1 LEFRILGPLEVL
13 RDEVALEVGPR
24 KHRALLALLLLSAN
38 RVVSAER
45 LIEELWAGRPP
56 AGAAKTLRSYV
67 SRLRAA
73 VGAQVVRSRAPGYL
87 VEIDPEQLDACRF
100 ERLLDEGRNARAR
113 GDAAEAAACLREG
126 LALWHGGALADL
138 SDEPFAG
145 VEAGRLEELRLVA
158 TEERVEADLACGRHD
173 ELVAELEALL
183 AEQPLRERLW
193 GQLMTALY
201 RSGRQADSLAAYQRA
216 RSLLAD
222 QLGIETGEE
231 LRALEQKILRHE
243 LEAATPPTPGL
254 PSGTVTLLFT
264 DIEGSTRLL
273 HELGEGYTDVL
284 AEHRRL
290 LREVF
295 SRHGGVEVGTQ
306 GDGFFLAFVRA
317 SDAVAAARE
326 AQEALATG
334 LVRVRMGIHTGEP
347 ALTEEGYVGVE
358 VHRAA
363 RIMAAGHGG
372 QVLLSQATREL
383 LDATVDVRELG
394 EHFLKDLPESLRM
407 YQLGDGDFPPLRT
420 LHRSNLPVQ
429 LTSFVGREQELEELV
444 RLLPETP
451 LLTLSG
457 VGGCGKTRLALEVAG
472 SVLSRFRDG
481 VLLVELAGL
490 KNPEFVPDAVGGAF
504 SARER
509 AERPVVEPL
518 AERLRSQA
526 LVLVLDNCEHLLEA
540 CAELAGQLL
549 SVCPQLRILTTSRE
563 PLAIPGERVYRVP
576 PLSVAEPGEEM
587 DAAASDAVRLFVER
601 ASAAGWEPDWSPV
614 TLATVASICRELDG
628 LPLALELAAAR
639 THVLSVEE
647 IADRLD
653 DRFRFL
659 RYWRRSPEPR
669 HETLGATMAWSHDL
683 LSDVERALLRRLS
696 VFAGGFTLDA
706 AAAICLDDDMD
717 AALELL
723 TRLVEGS
730 LVLTDAV
737 DGKTRYRMLETV
749 RHYAAERLA
758 EAGETEET
766 RGRHAAYFL
775 ELAER
780 VGSWEVIDV
789 HPWGPWSTTLEEGD
803 NLRSALSWYVDR
815 GAADSSLRF
824 VCWLR
829 SYWGST
835 DRIAEG
841 LRWCERALALT
852 GERDAKSLAQAL
864 YAAGTLS
871 WLADD
876 LARAAEFLDQSLY
889 LFERLGDK
897 VGLASALNSRA
908 DVHHVAGELEA
919 ARVAYEASLKDF
931 GDLSRPGGVAAA
943 THGLGQVYRDLG
955 DREKARS
962 LLAAAADAHRERDDG
977 TALAGT
983 LCSIADLE
991 LDDRHLAVA
1000 AERYRESL
1008 STERELGWGHRLTM
1022 YCLAGLA
1029 AVAAA
1034 RGDAEGAG
1042 RLWGV
1047 VQRLEEER
1055 GFKLS
1060 HFERVRYEQM
1070 IATVAG
1076 SAAFDEAVSTGRA
1089 LSLERAVDDAL
1100 LHDGDGRPSSTESLP
1115 RSSGESALPSTASSS
1130 PDAPA

>member
-1 LEFRILGPLEVL
+1 VLHDGVQLEITAR
-13 RDEVALEVGPR
+13 R
-24 KHRALLALLLLSAN
+24 HRGLLALLLLSAN
-38 RVVSAER
+38 QVVSAER

-56 AGAAKTLRSYV
+56 AGAVKTLRSYV

-73 VGAQVVRSRAPGYL
+73 VGEEVVRSRAPGYV
-87 VEIDPEQLDACRF
+87 VEIDPEQLDAGRF
-100 ERLLDEGRNARAR
+100 ERLLEEGRRARAR
-113 GDAAEAAACLREG
+113 GDAVEAAACLREG
-126 LALWHGGALADL
+126 LALWRGGALAEFAG
-138 SDEPFAG
+138 EPFAG

-158 TEERVEADLACGRHD
+158 IEERIEADLACGRDD

-183 AEQPLRERLW
+183 VEQPLRERLW

-201 RSGRQADSLAAYQRA
+201 RSGRQADALAAYQRA
-216 RSLLAD
+216 RSLLAE
-222 QLGIETGEE
+222 QLGLETGEE

-243 LEAATPPTPGL
+243 LEAAPPPRPRLPG
-254 PSGTVTLLFT
+254 GTVTLLFT

-273 HELGEGYTDVL
+273 HELGERYPDVL
-284 AEHRRL
+284 AEHRGL

-295 SRHGGVEVGTQ
+295 SRHGGVEVDTQ
-306 GDGFFLAFVRA
+306 GDAFFVAFVRA

-326 AQEALATG
+326 AQQALASG
-334 LVRVRMGIHTGEP
+334 RVRVRIGVHTGEP
-347 ALTEEGYVGVE
+347 VLTEEGYVGVE

-383 LDATVDVRELG
+383 LEATADVRELG
-394 EHFLKDLPESLRM
+394 EHFLEDLPESLHL
-407 YQLGDGDFPPLRT
+407 YQLGREEFPPLRT

-444 RLLPETP
+444 RLLPQTP
-451 LLTLSG
+451 LLTLTG
-457 VGGCGKTRLALEVAG
+457 VGGCGKTRLALELAG
-472 SVLSRFRDG
+472 RALPCFRDG

-490 KNPEFVPDAVGGAF
+490 TNPDFVADAVGGAL
-504 SARER
+504 SAQQRS
-509 AERPVVEPL
+509 ERPIVEPL
-518 AERLRSQA
+518 ADRLRSQA
-526 LVLVLDNCEHLLEA
+526 LLLLLDNCEHLLDA
-540 CAELAGQLL
+540 CSELAGQLL
-549 SVCPQLRILTTSRE
+549 SVCPQLRILATSRE
-563 PLAIPGERVYRVP
+563 PLAVPGERVYRVP
-576 PLSVAEPGEEM
+576 PLAVAEP
-587 DAAASDAVRLFVER
+587 DQQARDLASSDAVRLFVER
-601 ASAAGWEPDWSPV
+601 ATSAGWKPDQSPP
-614 TLATVASICRELDG
+614 TLATVTSICRELDG
-628 LPLALELAAAR
+628 IPLALELAAAR
-639 THVLSVEE
+639 THVLTLDE

-669 HETLGATMAWSHDL
+669 HETLGTTMAWSHDL
-683 LSDVERALLRRLS
+683 LSEEERALHRRLS

-706 AAAICLDDDMD
+706 TAAVCLDDDLD
-717 AALELL
+717 TALDLL
-723 TRLVEGS
+723 TRLVDGS
-730 LVLTDAV
+730 LVLASAV

-758 EAGETEET
+758 EAAETEET
-766 RGRHAAYFL
+766 RARHAAYFL

-780 VGSWEVIDV
+780 VASWDVIDV
-789 HPWGPWSTTLEEGD
+789 HPAGVWSAALEEAD
-803 NLRSALSWYVDR
+803 NLRSALGWYVDR

-829 SYWGST
+829 SFWGST

-841 LRWCERALALT
+841 MRWCELALALD
-852 GERDAKSLAQAL
+852 GEPDAKSRAQAL

-871 WLADD
+871 LLADD
-876 LARAAEFLDQSLY
+876 LARAREFLDQSLH
-889 LFERLGDK
+889 LFEQLGDK
-897 VGLASALNSRA
+897 VWLASVLNARA
-908 DVHHVAGELEA
+908 DVHHLAGELES
-919 ARVAYEASLKDF
+919 ARVAYEASLRDF

-962 LLAAAADAHRERDDG
+962 LLAAAADVHGERDDRTG
-977 TALAGT
+977 LATT
-983 LCSIADLE
+983 LHSIADLE
-991 LDDRHLAVA
+991 LDDGQLAVA

-1008 STERELGWGHRLTM
+1008 SIVRELGRHQPCTTH
-1022 YCLAGLA
+1022 CLAGLA

-1047 VQRLEEER
+1047 IEYLEEER
-1055 GFKLS
+1055 GFKLN
-1060 HFERVRYEQM
+1060 HFERVRYERF

-1089 LSLERAVDDAL
+1089 LSLEQAADYAL
-1100 LHDGDGRPSSTESLP
+1100 THDGDSRGWCESST
-1115 RSSGESALPSTASSS
+1115 A
-1130 PDAPA
+1130 DAQPPAT

>member
-1 LEFRILGPLEVL
+1 MRLEVRILGPLEVL
-13 RDEVALEVGPR
+13 RDGVALEIGPR
-24 KHRALLALLLLSAN
+24 RHRALLALLLLNAN
-38 RVVSAER
+38 RVVSADR

-73 VGAQVVRSRAPGYL
+73 VGDEVVRSRAPGYL
-87 VEIDPEQLDACRF
+87 VEIDPDQLDARRF
-100 ERLLDEGRNARAR
+100 ERLLDEGRKARAR

-138 SDEPFAG
+138 ADEPFAG

-158 TEERVEADLACGRHD
+158 IEERIEADLACGRHH

-201 RSGRQADSLAAYQRA
+201 RSGRQADALAAYQRA
-216 RSLLAD
+216 RSLLAE
-222 QLGIETGEE
+222 QLGLEAGEE

-243 LEAATPPTPGL
+243 LETVPESIGEYGL

-273 HELGEGYTDVL
+273 HELGERYTDVL
-284 AEHRRL
+284 AEHRTL
-290 LREVF
+290 LRDAF
-295 SRHGGVEVGTQ
+295 SRHHGVEVGTQ
-306 GDGFFLAFVRA
+306 GDGFFVAFARA
-317 SDAVAAARE
+317 DDAVAAARD
-326 AQEALATG
+326 AQEALARG
-334 LVRVRMGIHTGEP
+334 AVRVRIGIHTCEP
-347 ALTEEGYVGVE
+347 VLTDEGYVGLE

-372 QVLLSQATREL
+372 QVLLSQPTREL
-383 LDATVDVRELG
+383 LDAAADVRELG
-394 EHFLKDLPESLRM
+394 EHFLKDLPESLHL
-407 YQLGDGDFPPLRT
+407 YQLGEGDFPPLRT

-429 LTSFVGREQELEELV
+429 LTSFVGREEELEELV
-444 RLLPETP
+444 RLLPQTP
-451 LLTLSG
+451 LLTLTG

-472 SVLSRFRDG
+472 SALARFSDG

-490 KNPEFVPDAVGGAF
+490 TNPEFVPDAVGGAL
-504 SARER
+504 SAQER
-509 AERPVVEPL
+509 AERPAVESL

-526 LVLVLDNCEHLLEA
+526 LLLVLDNCEHLLDA

-549 SVCPQLRILTTSRE
+549 SVCPQLRILATSRE
-563 PLAIPGERVYRVP
+563 PLALPGERVYRVP
-576 PLSVAEPGEEM
+576 PLSVAGSDEETV
-587 DAAASDAVRLFVER
+587 DVAASDAVRLFVER
-601 ASAAGWEPDWSPV
+601 ASAAGWEPDWSPE
-614 TLATVASICRELDG
+614 TLGTVASICRELDG

-669 HETLGATMAWSHDL
+669 HETLGATMAWSYDL

-706 AAAICLDDDMD
+706 AAAICLDDDLD

-766 RGRHAAYFL
+766 RSQHAAYFL

-780 VGSWEVIDV
+780 VASWEMIDV
-789 HPWGPWSTTLEEGD
+789 HPAGAWSADLEEAD
-803 NLRSALSWYVDR
+803 NLRVALGWYVDR
-815 GAADSSLRF
+815 GVADSSLRF

-829 SYWGST
+829 SFWGST

-841 LRWCERALALT
+841 MRWCERALALD
-852 GERDAKSLAQAL
+852 GEPAAKSRAQAL

-871 WLADD
+871 LLADD
-876 LARAAEFLDQSLY
+876 LARAGELLDQSLH
-889 LFERLGDK
+889 LFEQLGDK
-897 VGLASALNSRA
+897 LWLASVLNSRA
-908 DVHHVAGELEA
+908 GVHHLAGELEA
-919 ARVAYEASLKDF
+919 ARLAYDASLREF
-931 GDLSRPGGVAAA
+931 GDLSRHGGVAAA

-962 LLAAAADAHRERDDG
+962 LLAAAADAHGERDDRTG
-977 TALAGT
+977 LATT
-983 LCSIADLE
+983 LHSMADLE
-991 LDDRHLAVA
+991 LDDRQFAVA

-1008 STERELGWGHRLTM
+1008 SIMRELGTHQPCTTH
-1022 YCLAGLA
+1022 CLAGLA

-1047 VQRLEEER
+1047 VQRLEGER
-1055 GFKLS
+1055 GFKLN
-1060 HFERVRYEQM
+1060 HFERVRYEQI

-1076 SAAFDEAVSTGRA
+1076 GAGFDEAVSTGRA
-1089 LSLERAVDDAL
+1089 VSLEQAVDYAL
-1100 LHDGDGRPSSTESLP
+1100 MHDGDSRSSSAESLP
-1115 RSSGESALPSTASSS
+1115 RSSPESALPS
-1130 PDAPA
+1130 

>member
-1 LEFRILGPLEVL
+1 LSAPATDAAATRLEVRILGPLQVL
-13 RDEVALEVGPR
+13 RDGVALEVGPR
-24 KHRALLALLLLSAN
+24 RHRALLALLLLSVN
-38 RVVSAER
+38 RVVSADR

-73 VGAQVVRSRAPGYL
+73 VGDEVVRSRAPGYL
-87 VEIDPEQLDACRF
+87 VEIDPDQLDAHRF
-100 ERLLDEGRNARAR
+100 ERLLEEGRKARAR
-113 GDAAEAAACLREG
+113 GDEAEAAAVLREG

-138 SDEPFAG
+138 ADEPFAG

-158 TEERVEADLACGRHD
+158 IEERIEADLACGRHH

-201 RSGRQADSLAAYQRA
+201 RSGRQADALAAYQKA
-216 RSLLAD
+216 RSLLAE
-222 QLGIETGEE
+222 QLGLEAGEE

-243 LEAATPPTPGL
+243 LEAATTMPGL

-273 HELGEGYTDVL
+273 HELGEGYPDVL
-284 AEHRRL
+284 AEHRRV
-290 LREVF
+290 LRRVF
-295 SRHGGVEVGTQ
+295 SRHGGIEVGTE
-306 GDGFFLAFVRA
+306 GDGFFLAFLRA

-326 AQEALATG
+326 VQEALATG
-334 LVRVRMGIHTGEP
+334 LVRVRIGIHTGEP
-347 ALTEEGYVGVE
+347 VLTDEGYVGVE
-358 VHRAA
+358 VHQAA

-383 LDATVDVRELG
+383 LDATADVRELG
-394 EHFLKDLPESLRM
+394 QHFLKDLPESLHL
-407 YQLGDGDFPPLRT
+407 YQLGDADFPPLRT
-420 LHRSNLPVQ
+420 LHRTNLPMQ
-429 LTSFVGREQELEELV
+429 LTSFVGRDEELEELV

-451 LLTLSG
+451 LLTLTG

-472 SVLSRFRDG
+472 SALARFRDG

-490 KNPEFVPDAVGGAF
+490 TNPEFVPDAVGGAL
-504 SARER
+504 SAQDRMER
-509 AERPVVEPL
+509 RVVEPL
-518 AERLRSQA
+518 ADRLRSQS
-526 LVLVLDNCEHLLEA
+526 LLLVLDNCEHVLDA
-540 CAELAGQLL
+540 CAELAAQLL
-549 SVCPQLRILTTSRE
+549 SVCPQLRILATSRQ
-563 PLAIPGERVYRVP
+563 PLAISGERVYQVP

-587 DAAASDAVRLFVER
+587 DVEASDAVKLFVER
-601 ASAAGWEPDWSPV
+601 ASAAGWKPDRSPA
-614 TLATVASICRELDG
+614 TLDTVGSICRELDG

-639 THVLSVEE
+639 THILSVEE

-669 HETLGATMAWSHDL
+669 HETLGAAMAWSYDL
-683 LSDVERALLRRLS
+683 LSEEERALLRHLS
-696 VFAGGFTLDA
+696 VFAGGFTLETVA
-706 AAAICLDDDMD
+706 AVCLDDDMD

-723 TRLVEGS
+723 TRLVDGS
-730 LVLTDAV
+730 LVLADAV

-758 EAGETEET
+758 EAGETDET

-780 VGSWEVIDV
+780 VASWETIDV
-789 HPWGPWSTTLEEGD
+789 HPGGIWSGGLEEGD
-803 NLRSALSWYVDR
+803 NLSSALGWYVDR

-829 SYWGST
+829 PFWRST

-841 LRWCERALALT
+841 LRWCERALALD
-852 GERDAKSLAQAL
+852 GEPDAKSRAQAL

-871 WLADD
+871 FYADD
-876 LARAAEFLDQSLY
+876 LARAGELLDRSLQ
-889 LFERLGDK
+889 LFEQLGDRLW
-897 VGLASALNSRA
+897 LASALNARA
-908 DVHHVAGELEA
+908 SVHHFTGELEA
-919 ARVAYEASLKDF
+919 ARVAFEAALRNF
-931 GDLSRPGGVAAA
+931 RDLSRPGGVAAA
-943 THGLGQVYRDLG
+943 TLRLGQLYRDLG

-962 LLAAAADAHRERDDG
+962 LLAAAADAHGERNDRTG
-977 TALAGT
+977 LAGT
-983 LCSIADLE
+983 LLSIADLE
-991 LDDRHLAVA
+991 LDDRQLAVA

-1008 STERELGWGHRLTM
+1008 SVEREHSRRPWFTT

-1034 RGDAEGAG
+1034 RGDAEGAA

-1047 VQRLEEER
+1047 VERLEEER
-1055 GFKLS
+1055 GFKLN
-1060 HFERVRYEQM
+1060 HFERMRYEQI

-1089 LSLERAVDDAL
+1089 LSLEQAVDYAL
-1100 LHDGDGRPSSTESLP
+1100 LHDT
-1115 RSSGESALPSTASSS
+1115 RSASAL
-1130 PDAPA
+1130 